1 MREWQLH
8 AARSRIAG
16 MIVEKLDKVLLYYNP
31 SAGNGVFKNNLD
43 RVGERFQKKKLLVV
57 PVRADRRD
65 VLVRFFTRVDMKG
78 YKKIVA
84 AGGDG
89 TINTAVNA
97 MIKHDIHLPLSLFP
111 SGTANDLA
119 HYFDMPDSIE
129 DMLDIA
135 LEEHY
140 TPIDVGIVNVRA
152 FVNVLAIG
160 MLVDVS
166 QKTDPNIKNTL
177 GIMSYY
183 LRGMAEVPK
192 LKPIPIRVSAD
203 DRSFETKM
211 FAMLIMNGRSA
222 GGFKR
227 SAPEAVSNDGLL
239 DVIIFESMPIANLA
253 PLLLGVLTGQHTE
266 HKNVIYFRTE
276 RLRVEAETDVSTD
289 VDGETGEPLPLEVQ
303 VLPGRLSI
311 NTAKDNQEGN
321 IW

>member
-1 MREWQLH
+1 
-8 AARSRIAG
+8 
-16 MIVEKLDKVLLYYNP
+16 VVDKLDKVLLYYNP

-43 RVGERFQKKKLLVV
+43 RVVERFQKKKMLVT

-65 VLVRFFTRVDMKG
+65 VLDRFFSRVNMTG
-78 YKKIVA
+78 YKKIIA

-97 MIKHDIHLPLSLFP
+97 MIKHDLHLPLSIFP

-135 LEEHY
+135 LEDRY
-140 TPIDVGIVNVRA
+140 TPMDVGVVNGRA
-152 FVNVLAIG
+152 FVNVLAMG

-183 LRGMAEVPK
+183 LRGVAEVPK
-192 LKPIPIRVSAD
+192 LKPITIRITAD
-203 DRSFETKM
+203 DQKIETKM

-227 SAPEAVSNDGLL
+227 IAPDAVINDGLL

-266 HKNVIYFRTE
+266 HKNVRYFRTK
-276 RLRVEAETDVSTD
+276 RLYIESETDVSTD
-289 VDGETGEPLPLEVQ
+289 VDGETGEKLPLDVR
-303 VLPGRLSI
+303 VLPGRLSV
-311 NTAKDNQEGN
+311 NTMKENQEGN